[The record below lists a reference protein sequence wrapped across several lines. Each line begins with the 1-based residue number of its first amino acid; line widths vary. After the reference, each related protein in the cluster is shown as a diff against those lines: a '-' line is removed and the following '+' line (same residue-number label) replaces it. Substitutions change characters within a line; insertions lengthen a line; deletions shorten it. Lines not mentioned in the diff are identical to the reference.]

1 MDKCE
6 KLCVSKVAGNNQY
19 KIGNTSLQE
28 TDSVKDL
35 GIYISKDLKWD
46 MHINKMKIKANQRCF
61 LILKS
66 FQTKNIWILL
76 RAYLT
81 YVRPIAEYGSV
92 VWSPHLNRDIDSV
105 ESIQRSFTMK
115 IFSRCNIQCDSYK
128 DRLFKLNLRSL
139 QYRRVEADLIMAY
152 KILHNIVDI
161 PMSKFFALYVSP
173 YSTRRHRY
181 CLKRRKTSTK
191 LEQNSFANRIVPIW
205 NRLPEEIVLSA
216 TLNIFRSKIKSF
228 DLHSITQL
236 KF

>member
-139 QYRRVEADLIMAY
+139 QYRRVEADLIVD
-152 KILHNIVDI
+152 IVDI
-161 PMSKFFALYVSP
+161 PMSKFFALCAFP
-173 YSTRRHRY
+173 
-181 CLKRRKTSTK
+181 
-191 LEQNSFANRIVPIW
+191 
-205 NRLPEEIVLSA
+205 
-216 TLNIFRSKIKSF
+216 
-228 DLHSITQL
+228 
-236 KF
+236 